1 MTHIEYFKLQA
12 KNLFKDYK
20 TKSPYFD
27 NTIDDY
33 LYEYTPKYFDIDG
46 IVVAYDL
53 DEENFSLMNA
63 QHIISL
69 MAGFKKW
76 TDLLKASETELQL
89 AKLLFDNQDK
99 ISIDEWESYLVW
111 AERDTNMDFDSESK
125 LEIFKHVVLDGDFE
139 KKSVDFRLNKK
150 NVSNH
155 KKTHDRGCQSDI

>member
-20 TKSPYFD
+20 TKTKPFD
-27 NTIDDY
+27 I
-33 LYEYTPKYFDIDG
+33 YEYNPKYFDVDG

-53 DEENFSLMNA
+53 DEDNFSLMNA

-76 TDLLKASETELQL
+76 TDLLKASETELLL

-99 ISIDEWESYLVW
+99 ISVDDWEMYIANVEQDNSGL
-111 AERDTNMDFDSESK
+111 EFDPESK
-125 LEIFKHVVLDGDFE
+125 LEIFKLVVLDGDYDGACAGYRL
-139 KKSVDFRLNKK
+139 KKRD
-150 NVSNH
+150 VSNH
-155 KKTHDRGCQSDI
+155 TSPQ